1 MKSLNN
7 CFSKLSVLILI
18 SSFIFGSCGKIDD
31 TYREFLEGGATVYV
45 AKADSLKI
53 RPGRERVELQWLVMS
68 DPKVKKYKVFWN
80 NKADSIEQDLNREV
94 NGDTVRLVIDNL
106 AGGVYEFEVFQY
118 SSDNKSSVR
127 AAVIGRVYD
136 SGYEA
141 YLPNRSVEFAETD
154 ANGMTT
160 IRWNKYNNVDMLGIE
175 LSYTNTSDI
184 NTKSIVPPEET
195 VTVLN
200 DLKSLSE
207 ITFRTMY
214 KPDSLAIDT
223 FYSVLST
230 FRPQEDVTALYLKN
244 YKMPFERLTDWD
256 GSRWGIVADWI
267 VNDGAKIHSC
277 KDGKCYGSWDGHAS
291 FRQNSMSVQTS
302 TREPQALNGKIYQT
316 IYLPKG
322 EYELTL
328 AGVAA
333 AGVGGNDARYLV
345 VTADTEL
352 PDIDQLDNAI
362 AHRSFVAN
370 KLVSITFDLDED
382 MEVSMGIL
390 FHFLNTSQS
399 FNIESFKLIRK

>member
-141 YLPNRSVEFAETD
+141 YLPNRSINLTVETRI
-154 ANGMTT
+154 ANSRFFG
-160 IRWNKYNNVDMLGIE
+160 G
-175 LSYTNTSDI
+175 DI
-184 NTKSIVPPEET
+184 QAVPRQA
-195 VTVLN
+195 VTVGVATVC
-200 DLKSLSE
+200 DAKQVV
-207 ITFRTMY
+207 I
-214 KPDSLAIDT
+214 LAT
-223 FYSVLST
+223 GY
-230 FRPQEDVTALYLKN
+230 
-244 YKMPFERLTDWD
+244 
-256 GSRWGIVADWI
+256 
-267 VNDGAKIHSC
+267 AKAAAI
-277 KDGKCYGSWDGHAS
+277 
-291 FRQNSMSVQTS
+291 R
-302 TREPQALNGKIYQT
+302 QT
-316 IYLPKG
+316 IEG
-322 EYELTL
+322 
-328 AGVAA
+328 
-333 AGVGGNDARYLV
+333 
-345 VTADTEL
+345 
-352 PDIDQLDNAI
+352 
-362 AHRSFVAN
+362 
-370 KLVSITFDLDED
+370 
-382 MEVSMGIL
+382 EVSHVCTASALQLHPDAIIVCDE
-390 FHFLNTSQS
+390 QS
-399 FNIESFKLIRK
+399 CEQLKVGTYRYFKEIEG